1 MLMGEPW
8 GNRLQLNL
16 PGQGR
21 EAKWLMDPS
30 QCGAAPIFS
39 P

>member
-1 MLMGEPW
+1 MLMGERW

-21 EAKWLMDPS
+21 EAKGLMDPS